1 MGQTLRHSVEICKVA
16 AHSTEKTG
24 HYRIIHRHNT
34 GKTPLTALYFP
45 FITTSW
51 HLLTKR
57 CGFVLQ
63 GSLLLSAV
71 LFVPALC
78 LAQERTTQAETA
90 GAQVKKESVQLRIEG
105 KINEAQQT
113 NIRNFLSFSKLD
125 PELPLSETMFAYYL
139 DKVKKEASTALEP
152 FGYYNPTIDVSGERA
167 AQGWTVRVQ
176 VDPGKAVRVNTV
188 DLNYS
193 GDGAQE
199 RDLLRARDRFESSKG
214 EVFNHSVYE
223 QNKNSLLDLA
233 TELGYPRARYAT
245 SRVEVRRTDSS
256 ANIFL
261 HLDTDIR
268 YTVAALNFD
277 STYLD
282 QNLLRK
288 ISPVHEGD
296 ALSPNALTAMRQALY
311 DTNYFSTVDVNYN
324 LEAATDGKVPVE
336 VLTTPA
342 PRNRYGFGLGYGTDT
357 GARATLDYSNRYLNR
372 KGHQL
377 DVRLRPSERLSSF
390 AGMYGIPIGDPSK
403 DRLTINS
410 AYQTESFANID
421 TTSWLTKV
429 SREHNWKNGQ
439 IAVYLQ
445 YLDEQYDTGL
455 RSGHASLL
463 IPGISASLVFAD
475 NRINTGRGVRLWAS
489 LEGSEDKLLAST
501 SFVQAKVGGKGIY
514 TFFDDWRFITRGQ
527 IGTSWTDDLGD
538 LPPSLRFYA
547 GGDQSVRGFGYKK
560 IAPRDEETNIIG
572 GRHLMVY
579 SVELERILFGSYA
592 LAAFFDSAAVMN
604 GYSDYSMI
612 SGAGIGFHW
621 NAPFGQLR
629 LDLAAPVEDVQ
640 WKTIRIHFTLGTDL

>member
-1 MGQTLRHSVEICKVA
+1 MHHLAIN
-16 AHSTEKTG
+16 
-24 HYRIIHRHNT
+24 RHNT
-34 GKTPLTALYFP
+34 GKAPLAELYFF
-45 FITTSW
+45 FIITFWRHS
-51 HLLTKR
+51 TKG
-57 CGFVLQ
+57 CGFVLLS
-63 GSLLLSAV
+63 GLLLPAI
-71 LFVPALC
+71 LFAPALC
-78 LAQERTTQAETA
+78 MAEK
-90 GAQVKKESVQLRIEG
+90 GATSAEAADARVKKESVQLLIEG
-105 KINEAQQT
+105 KLNEAQQT

-125 PELPLSETMFAYYL
+125 PELPLSEAMFAYYL
-139 DKVKKEASTALEP
+139 DKAKKEASTALEP
-152 FGYYNPTIDVSGERA
+152 FGYYNPTINVSGEKT

-176 VDPGKAVRVNTV
+176 VDPGKAVRVNTI
-188 DLNYS
+188 DLIYS
-193 GDGAQE
+193 GEGEQE
-199 RDLLRARDRFESSKG
+199 RDLLRARDSFALSKG

-223 QNKNSLLDLA
+223 QNKSSLLDLA

-256 ANIFL
+256 ANVFL

-311 DTNYFSTVDVNYN
+311 DTNYFSTVDVSYD
-324 LEAATDGKVPVE
+324 LDAAINGKVPVE

-429 SREHNWKNGQ
+429 SREHNWSNGQ

-445 YLDEQYDTGL
+445 YLDEKYDTGL

-463 IPGISASLVFAD
+463 IPGISASLFFAD

-489 LEGSEDKLLAST
+489 LEGSEDELLAST
-501 SFVQAKVGGKGIY
+501 SFIQAKVGGKGIY

-560 IAPRDEETNIIG
+560 IAPRDEEKNIIG

-592 LAAFFDSAAVMN
+592 LAAFYDSAAVMN
-604 GYSDYSMI
+604 DYSDYTMI